1 MPGPSTPGQA
11 ALTKQQL
18 TPGIS
23 SSGDS
28 YAVPLPPGVEP
39 GAIKA
44 SDDILTTWRTF
55 ATALGQTAPGHVN
68 RARQAIDGLRRFG
81 G

>member
-11 ALTKQQL
+11 ALTKRQL

-23 SSGDS
+23 GTGDS
-28 YAVPLPPGVEP
+28 FNEQAETQKE
-39 GAIKA
+39 INIA
-44 SDDILTTWRTF
+44 SSDILTTWRTF

-68 RARQAIDGLRRFG
+68 RARRAIDGLRRYG